1 MARKDVFF
9 HGSSHISYEM
19 SGLDFHEEVAARPEN
34 FQARGNIPLGGG
46 NYRPFGAGDF
56 EECMDG
62 NLHPFE

>member
-1 MARKDVFF
+1 
-9 HGSSHISYEM
+9 M